1 MPVAV
6 SYEMGAEDRFETVVE
21 NLYKAAL
28 GDVTWV
34 SAAALINDL
43 IRTSG
48 HSVTYFETGRGGERP
63 RIHWSRFFVGTERR
77 PDLEQSY
84 FSSFYPHDEAVPR
97 LLGLRDCE
105 LVHKSDLYTDR
116 EKKKS
121 SAYNQY
127 YRLYNAQDAL
137 YMGIDGPEDSEMIMC
152 FVNSIERGG
161 WGHDQ
166 IKAIRRLA
174 PHMRQF
180 VRVRRVLADASA
192 TSASLAD
199 LLDNRQ
205 LGLIQLDRGGRILEA
220 NDRARDILRKGDG
233 LHDHGGELAARHK
246 EEDGELRRLLAGAVP
261 SLGDQGAGGFVKITR
276 RRAPAP
282 LILEIHPVRHMG
294 ALIDSRQ
301 LGALVLIVDLATRPR
316 VAPGL
321 VADLLGLTPAE
332 SRVAVAV
339 AAGQTVA
346 GAAHEVGCAESTVR
360 THLKRVYRKLG
371 ICKQTELVGRVV
383 SLGG

>member
-1 MPVAV
+1 
-6 SYEMGAEDRFETVVE
+6 MGAEDRFETVVE

-48 HSVTYFETGRGGERP
+48 HSVTCFETRGGGEHP

-84 FSSFYPHDEAVPR
+84 FGSFFPHDEAVPR

-105 LVHKSDLYTDR
+105 LVHKSDLYTDQ
-116 EKKKS
+116 EKKTS

-127 YRLYNAQDAL
+127 YRLYNAQNAL

-152 FVNSIERGG
+152 FVNSTERGG
-161 WGHDQ
+161 WGDDQ
-166 IKAIRRLA
+166 IRAIRRLA

-180 VRVRRVLADASA
+180 VRVRRALADASA

-199 LLDNRQ
+199 LLGNRQ

-220 NDRARDILRKGDG
+220 NDRARDILLKADG
-233 LHDHGGELAARHK
+233 LCDHRGELAARHK
-246 EEDGELRRLLAGAVP
+246 EENGELQRLLAGALP
-261 SLGDQGAGGFVKITR
+261 PFSDQGVGGFVKITR
-276 RRAPAP
+276 MEAAAPM
-282 LILEIHPVRHMG
+282 ILEIHPVRHMG
-294 ALIDSRQ
+294 AVTDSRQ
-301 LGALVLIVDLATRPR
+301 LGALVLVSDTAARPR
-316 VAPGL
+316 L
-321 VADLLGLTPAE
+321 EADLVTRFLGLTPTE
-332 SRVAVAV
+332 SRVAVAI
-339 AAGQTVA
+339 ASGQTVA
-346 GAAHEVGCAESTVR
+346 GTAHELGSAESTVR

-371 ICKQTELVGRVV
+371 IRKQTELVRKVLLIGN
-383 SLGG
+383 